1 MKLHTLFAV
10 AIAFVAGSGA
20 SVQAASDIP
29 AYITTAVADA
39 GRPAADTSRDADR
52 KPAEV
57 LAFAGVKPGDK
68 VVDLLPGS
76 GYFTRIFSKIVG
88 SKGAVFA
95 YQPTEVDKFGPEASK
110 PLQDLVADRAYG
122 NVKLQHEPIA
132 AFSVPE
138 AVDLVWTSQNYH
150 DLHDPWMGGLD
161 VAKFNKAVFNALK
174 PGGTF
179 LVLDHVAAD
188 GSGLGATNTLH
199 RIDPA
204 AVKAEVTAAGFE
216 FVGESKV
223 LRNTTDDH
231 TLKVFDKAIRGKT
244 DQFIYK
250 FRKPAH

>member
-1 MKLHTLFAV
+1 MKLHSLFAV
-10 AIAFVAGSGA
+10 AAFLIWTGA
-20 SVQAASDIP
+20 PAQAASDVP
-29 AYITTAVADA
+29 AYVSAAVADS
-39 GRPAADTSRDADR
+39 GRPAADKARDANR

-88 SKGAVFA
+88 PKGAVFA
-95 YQPTEVDKFGPEASK
+95 YQPSEIDKFGAEELK
-110 PLQDLVADRAYG
+110 PLQDLVADPAYA
-122 NVKLQHEPIA
+122 NVKMQHEPIA
-132 AFSVPE
+132 AFSAPE

-150 DLHDPWMGGLD
+150 DLHDAWMGGLD
-161 VAKFNKAVFNALK
+161 VAKFNKAVFAALK
-174 PGGTF
+174 PGGIF

-188 GSGLGATNTLH
+188 GSGLGATDTLH

-204 AVKAEVTAAGFE
+204 TVKAEVTAAGFE

-223 LRNTTDDH
+223 LRNAADDH
-231 TLKVFDKAIRGKT
+231 TLKVFDPAIRGKT